1 MLDMDHPAPLYR
13 QLADQVHDLIQAG
26 TLRAGDRMPSVRRLS
41 RQRQV
46 SVSTVLQA
54 YQRLEDLG
62 AIEARPQSGFYVR
75 STRSLISEPDPGPSM
90 PAPFA
95 LTVEV
100 NALADAVLAAAA
112 DPRMVSFG
120 SACPHPDMFPLDRIR
135 RTVAA
140 CARRHARALGR
151 YGEPP
156 GSEVLRRVIARRALD
171 WGCRI
176 DHRNLVLTGGCMESI
191 NLGLRATTRPG
202 DMVAVE
208 TPTYYGFLQIL
219 ETLGLRALEIPTHP
233 RNGMSVEALALALS
247 EHDIRAVLAI
257 PNVSNPL
264 GASMPDTAKKRI
276 VDMLSERAIP
286 LIEDHIY
293 ADLHGDTSPPRA
305 AKSWDRTGNV
315 MLVSSFSKTLAPG
328 LKAGWIEPGRWRDRV
343 RTLKFVA
350 SGGQSE
356 LQELAVAELIEFGG
370 HDRFLRGLR
379 RRFEAHVES
388 ARRTVAESFPK
399 GTRLTRP
406 SGGFVLWVEMPSGYD
421 ALQLFERALGA
432 GIAIAPGPMFSATQR
447 YGNCLRLSLGE
458 PWSARIEAA
467 LRELGR
473 LAHLVAVRKMPD

>member
-1 MLDMDHPAPLYR
+1 MEQTAPLYR
-13 QLADQVHDLIQAG
+13 QLADQVHALIQAG
-26 TLRAGDRMPSVRRLS
+26 TLRPGDRMPSVRRLS

-54 YQRLEDLG
+54 YERLEDIG

-75 STRSLISEPDPGPSM
+75 SQRSLILEPDPGPSM

-95 LTVEV
+95 LAVEV
-100 NALADAVLAAAA
+100 NALAGAVLAAAA
-112 DPRMVSFG
+112 DPKMISFG

-140 CARRHARALGR
+140 CARRHTRALGR

-156 GSEVLRRVIARRALD
+156 GSDALRRAIARRALD

-191 NLGLRATTRPG
+191 NLGLRAVTKPG

-233 RNGMSVEALALALS
+233 RHGLSLEALELALS

-264 GASMPDTAKKRI
+264 GASMPDAAKRRL
-276 VDMLSERAIP
+276 VEMLAARNIP

-293 ADLHGDTSPPRA
+293 ADLHGDSTPPRA
-305 AKSWDRTGNV
+305 AKSWDRADNV

-350 SGGQSE
+350 SGGQNE
-356 LQELAVAELIEFGG
+356 LMELAVAELIESGG

-379 RRFEAHVES
+379 RRFEQHIES

-399 GTRLTRP
+399 GTKLTRP
-406 SGGFVLWVEMPSGYD
+406 SGGFVLWVEMPVGYD
-421 ALQLFERALGA
+421 ALRLFERALSV
-432 GIAIAPGPMFSATQR
+432 GISIAPGPMFSATQR
-447 YGNCLRLSLGE
+447 YRNCLRLSLGE
-458 PWSARIEAA
+458 PWSTRLEDA
-467 LRELGR
+467 LRHLGR
-473 LAHLVAVRKMPD
+473 LAHQVGPRSPGASD